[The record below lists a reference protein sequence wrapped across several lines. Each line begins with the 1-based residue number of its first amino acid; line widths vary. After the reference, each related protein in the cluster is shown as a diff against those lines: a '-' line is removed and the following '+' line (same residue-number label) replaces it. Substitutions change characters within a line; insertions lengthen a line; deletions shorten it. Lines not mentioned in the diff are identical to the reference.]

1 MHKSHGTG
9 FKHSRVNSRPDRTK
23 RRDLNVSSLMETSQQ
38 FHSQKE
44 SANNSGG
51 LVSFERIG
59 EVDRINDMFDLSNTH
74 VTLLDRNATGHDFAQ
89 SEQSL

>member
-1 MHKSHGTG
+1 MNKTFATG
-9 FKHSRVNSRPDRTK
+9 FKPSRVNSRPDRTK
-23 RRDLNVSSLMETSQQ
+23 RRDLNMSSLMETSQQ
-38 FHSQKE
+38 FHSKE
-44 SANNSGG
+44 SATNSGG

-74 VTLLDRNATGHDFAQ
+74 VTLVDRNATGNDFAQ